1 LGRHDPHQ
9 NLENY
14 DQHCAISP
22 NFKTTKSSAAN
33 KKSLVGKKK
42 MAGSLFKN
50 MPQPLVLQP
59 RGIPRALCI
68 HGREEDIAAGSQR

>member
-1 LGRHDPHQ
+1 MIHIKILK
-9 NLENY
+9 
-14 DQHCAISP
+14 I
-22 NFKTTKSSAAN
+22 TTSIVLFLQILRLPSHRQPTKN
-33 KKSLVGKKK
+33 RLLVKK

>member
-1 LGRHDPHQ
+1 MIHIKILK
-9 NLENY
+9 
-14 DQHCAISP
+14 I
-22 NFKTTKSSAAN
+22 TTSIVLFLQILRLPSHRQPTKN
-33 KKSLVGKKK
+33 RLLVKK

-68 HGREEDIAAGSQR
+68 HGREEDITAGSQR